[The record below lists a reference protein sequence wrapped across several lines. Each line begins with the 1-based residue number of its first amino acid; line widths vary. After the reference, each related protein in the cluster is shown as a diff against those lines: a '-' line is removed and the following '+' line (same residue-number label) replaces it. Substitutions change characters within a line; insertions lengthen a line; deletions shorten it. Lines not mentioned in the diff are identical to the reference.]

1 MTAKQ
6 FFFSARGTGSTF
18 GDLGLLIL
26 RLSAGIALA
35 FAHGIGKLPPSERF
49 VSGVEKMGFPA
60 PSFFAWAAS
69 ISEFA
74 GALLVA
80 IGLATRPAATL
91 VACTMATVVFVR
103 HGPDAFEKK
112 EKAFIYLVIFV
123 AIMLT
128 GAGRFSIDALIGGK
142 GKK

>member
-1 MTAKQ
+1 MTVKQ
-6 FFFSARGTGSTF
+6 FFFSARGTGSTL

-26 RLSAGIALA
+26 RLSGGLALA
-35 FAHGIGKLPPSERF
+35 FAHGLGKLPPGEGF

-69 ISEFA
+69 FSEFA

-80 IGLATRPAATL
+80 IGLATRPAAAL
-91 VACTMATVVFVR
+91 VACTMATAFFLR

-112 EKAFIYLVIFV
+112 EKAFTYLVIFV
-123 AIMLT
+123 AIMLM
-128 GAGRFSIDALIGGK
+128 GAGRFSIDAIIGGK